1 MALLGKGGSRIGWVW
16 EGGSR
21 LSKKKDLGRGEV
33 GLAGIGM
40 GGVDCLKKVMGLG
53 MVEIGLAGFGK
64 GGVDCSNKSWGWE
77 GGK

>member
-1 MALLGKGGSRIGWVW
+1 MG
-16 EGGSR
+16 
-21 LSKKKDLGRGEV
+21 LGRGEV

-40 GGVDCLKKVMGLG
+40 GRIEKVMGLG